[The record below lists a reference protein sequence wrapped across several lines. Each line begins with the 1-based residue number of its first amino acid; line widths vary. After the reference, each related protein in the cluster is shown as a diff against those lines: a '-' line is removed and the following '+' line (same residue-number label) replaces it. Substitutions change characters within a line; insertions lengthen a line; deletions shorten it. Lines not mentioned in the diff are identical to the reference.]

1 VPPLAR
7 LVVAR
12 LAHFVFAQLA
22 LHLLDKVLI
31 PQIDLPFAIMLS
43 SRDAFN
49 NRPDRIEHDVTNKLQ
64 KSNSPGRRESLCSTV
79 ATFVATVGPLRA
91 DPLNCLMI
99 W

>member
-12 LAHFVFAQLA
+12 LAHFVFAQLV

-43 SRDAFN
+43 SRDALTIIA
-49 NRPDRIEHDVTNKLQ
+49 RTGL
-64 KSNSPGRRESLCSTV
+64 S
-79 ATFVATVGPLRA
+79 
-91 DPLNCLMI
+91 MM
-99 W
+99 